1 MASSSEII
9 QAKANLDAAYVVY
22 AKANRDHLAARDKD
36 QRIGSAASAMECLA
50 AWNAGLAAI
59 RACEVASI
67 AYDIANATGTEERG
81 E

>member
-1 MASSSEII
+1 MASSTGII
-9 QAKANLDAAYVVY
+9 QAKANLDATYVVY

-36 QRIGSAASAMECLA
+36 QRIGSVASGMERAA
-50 AWNAGLAAI
+50 AWNAVMAGG